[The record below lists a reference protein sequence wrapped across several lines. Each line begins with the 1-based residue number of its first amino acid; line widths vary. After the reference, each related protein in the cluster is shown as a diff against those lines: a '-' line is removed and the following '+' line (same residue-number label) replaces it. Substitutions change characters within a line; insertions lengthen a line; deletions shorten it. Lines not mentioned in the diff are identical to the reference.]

1 MQSLADSFDPTVM
14 VTHRDLKWLELKM
27 QPILMEAEA
36 LECKF
41 QRLEEQCQKQ
51 QPEMVTGLKKES
63 PKSHTSGAVS
73 HAPEVPK
80 PVVRPSVIS
89 YEPLLTPTYL
99 TPTPVSTTSSV
110 PVPPSAITSSSS
122 IMQVRED
129 WRWKEENVH
138 A

>member
-89 YEPLLTPTYL
+89 YEPLLDSYL
-99 TPTPVSTTSSV
+99 SHPNTSLHHIQRSG
-110 PVPPSAITSSSS
+110 PSFRHHLL
-122 IMQVRED
+122 QLH
-129 WRWKEENVH
+129 H
-138 A
+138 AS